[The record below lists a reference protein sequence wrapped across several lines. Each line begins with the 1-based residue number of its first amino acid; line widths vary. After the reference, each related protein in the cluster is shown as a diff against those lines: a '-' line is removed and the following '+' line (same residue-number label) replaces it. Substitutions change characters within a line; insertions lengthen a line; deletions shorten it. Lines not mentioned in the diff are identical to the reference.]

1 MTSDKSQVEA
11 RGRDGRLLPTRH
23 VSHAC
28 EAIAKRRL
36 VTRHLLVA
44 LTALLAPL
52 IARGDFREF
61 KAVPV
66 NADLG
71 AKLTR
76 AADAS
81 LKDFPRLMA
90 DNLALSVIDLTKPDN
105 IVRADYHGDAPFYPA
120 SLVKLFFMVET
131 YREFAA
137 ASGEEVKASR
147 TSQSENGEDAKNPR
161 KKLTPEIER
170 ALREMIQV
178 SDNDAAAFLLDI
190 LTDTASGAELEGKA
204 LEEFIERRR
213 KLNRSFG
220 SLGYDIS
227 AMIKP
232 WSFGPFGRDMQ
243 VMGEKK
249 INRNRA
255 SANSM
260 ASLLL
265 WIVRRHAI
273 SPQAS
278 ESMLGLLER
287 PLSPPRP
294 TENQVKDFLGES
306 LPPGSKL
313 WSKEG
318 DTSEVRH
325 DAAYI
330 KLPNG
335 RKLIL
340 VILTRGAADDKT
352 LLPSIGKHL
361 LEEIDGK

>member
-1 MTSDKSQVEA
+1 MF
-11 RGRDGRLLPTRH
+11 RLL
-23 VSHAC
+23 
-28 EAIAKRRL
+28 L
-36 VTRHLLVA
+36 
-44 LTALLAPL
+44 ALLLLLTPL
-52 IARGDFREF
+52 SVRGDYREF
-61 KAVPV
+61 RAVPV
-66 NADLG
+66 DAALG
-71 AKLTR
+71 AKVTRVAEAILKEFPKLT
-76 AADAS
+76 
-81 LKDFPRLMA
+81 A
-90 DNLALSVIDLTKPDN
+90 DNLSLSVIDLTEPES
-105 IVRADYHGDAPFYPA
+105 IVRADYHGDVPFYPA

-131 YREFAA
+131 FHQ
-137 ASGEEVKASR
+137 GHI
-147 TSQSENGEDAKNPR
+147 
-161 KKLTPEIER
+161 TPEIER

-178 SDNDAAAFLLDI
+178 SDNDAAAFLVDV
-190 LTDTASGAELEGKA
+190 LTGTASGSELQGKA
-204 LEEFIERRR
+204 LDEFIDRRR
-213 KLNRSFG
+213 KLNRYFS

-243 VMGEKK
+243 IMGENK

-255 SANSM
+255 SANSF

-278 ESMLGLLER
+278 EAMLALLER
-287 PLSPPRP
+287 PLDPPRP
-294 TENQVKDFLGES
+294 TENQVKEFLGES
-306 LPPGSKL
+306 LPARSRL

-325 DAAYI
+325 DAGYVE
-330 KLPNG
+330 LPGG

-361 LEEIDGK
+361 LAELAK